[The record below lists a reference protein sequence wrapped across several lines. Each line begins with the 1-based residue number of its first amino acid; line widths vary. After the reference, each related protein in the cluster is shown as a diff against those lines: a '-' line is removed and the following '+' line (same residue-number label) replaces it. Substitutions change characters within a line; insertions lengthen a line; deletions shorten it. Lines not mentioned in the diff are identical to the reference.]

1 MCDIVFFSNKNVCGI
16 VKRQRL
22 ELLCENLL
30 GKFNFVSVLL
40 LFIVLVGNACNED
53 KYKVGQTILNFVR
66 EYFYLWQAPN
76 HIIILLSQFLNV
88 YAQLHSTS

>member
-1 MCDIVFFSNKNVCGI
+1 MCDIVFFLNKNVWDI

-30 GKFNFVSVLL
+30 GTFNFVSMLL

-53 KYKVGQTILNFVR
+53 KYKVGQTILNFICVNI
-66 EYFYLWQAPN
+66 FIFGKLQ
-76 HIIILLSQFLNV
+76 ITLLSYHHNF
-88 YAQLHSTS
+88 

>member
-66 EYFYLWQAPN
+66 EYFYIWQAPN
-76 HIIILLSQFLNV
+76 HIIILLLQFLNV

>member
-1 MCDIVFFSNKNVCGI
+1 MCGI

-66 EYFYLWQAPN
+66 EYFYLWQASN